1 MAPNG
6 PARVAWLGCSAPL
19 SPAAT
24 AALHPHTQVLA
35 WDPDPDHA
43 AKLFRL
49 GLDAG
54 LGNLAIH
61 QDPAPPASASD
72 GFDLV
77 VVDSLID
84 RLLPPQRDLVVRA
97 AVRLARPGAL
107 VCVTYRT
114 EVGWGE
120 FTPVI
125 RLLRYVAGR
134 ADRDQ
139 TQSVT
144 DAMVLLEN
152 LAERGV
158 GYFNSSR
165 PLVQAWLQELL
176 ACPARQVAADYLTG
190 DLQPVSHAGVA
201 EAMATAGATW
211 VGHATFDGE
220 LADHGLAPAVEQE
233 LTRRIG
239 AARSEVLRQSLTDI
253 ALRRS
258 TRADLFRLGSLPI
271 TPRDRTNW
279 LARLNM
285 ARYDVSGQSSLTD
298 TGPSVPGT
306 DTGSSRRSAAQ
317 AQAQAQAPGGSVTPG
332 GDDIT
337 SLWADDFD
345 TQRSLPVRRLW
356 PQANPKQRERLLRAA
371 MRRGLLHP
379 LVSDGADTSGVAHPA
394 RVEASAA
401 LTAAIAASHPA
412 EHRWVVSPTLGTALP
427 AQVSAQASEPDL
439 ATWGITR

>member
-211 VGHATFDGE
+211 VGHATSDGE

-298 TGPSVPGT
+298 TGPSLPGT
-306 DTGSSRRSAAQ
+306 DTGSSRRSPASGA
-317 AQAQAQAPGGSVTPG
+317 SVKPD

-337 SLWADDFD
+337 SLWTEDFE

-356 PQANPKQRERLLRAA
+356 PQATPKQRERLLRTA
-371 MRRGLLHP
+371 MRRGLVHP
-379 LVSDGADTSGVAHPA
+379 LLGDGIDAPGVTHQA

-401 LTAAIAASHPA
+401 LTAAIAATHAP

-427 AQVSAQASEPDL
+427 AQVSTQASEPDL
-439 ATWGITR
+439 ATWGIIR